1 MKTAIVLALVL
12 TGCASLP
19 QGVEMTEEERTACA
33 AQGCSVWTVEELQRL
48 IVIATKRGFDAGKKR
63 KGEISI

>member
-19 QGVEMTEEERTACA
+19 QGVQMTDGERTACA
-33 AQGCSVWTVEELQRL
+33 AQGCSVWTREELEKL
-48 IVIATKRGFDAGKKR
+48 IGLSALRGFEAGRKR
-63 KGEISI
+63 QGELSL